1 MTDEELIQKAQGYF
15 KDLKIL
21 NVVRNTKYKCLLQMK
36 DKNKQWFHLEI

>member
-21 NVVRNTKYKCLLQMK
+21 NVVRKK
-36 DKNKQWFHLEI
+36 KQVLIYEI